1 MKLKDAQS
9 RARALIVRVV
19 STSRQVAGMIKR
31 MDSCKRGY
39 NRTTIQATQLSR
51 LPLTRHRTI
60 TLALTTS
67 MVWVVPVRGQRDTY
81 HLSSQDLVLSVDKPM
96 QRQWES
102 TT

>member
-1 MKLKDAQS
+1 MRLSGALS
-9 RARALIVRVV
+9 RARVLIVRVV

-39 NRTTIQATQLSR
+39 NRTTIQVTRLSR

-60 TLALTTS
+60 TPALTTS
-67 MVWVVPVRGQRDTY
+67 MVWVVPVRGQRVTY
-81 HLSSQDLVLSVDKPM
+81 HLSSHDVVLSLDKPM